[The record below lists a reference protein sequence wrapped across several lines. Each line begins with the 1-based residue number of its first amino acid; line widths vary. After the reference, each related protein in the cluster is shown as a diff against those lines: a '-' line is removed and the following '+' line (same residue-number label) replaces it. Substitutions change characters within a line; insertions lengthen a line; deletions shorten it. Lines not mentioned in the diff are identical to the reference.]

1 MKSEFCV
8 WYLDDG
14 TVGGSA
20 ETVKQDLEVIKE
32 EGALL
37 GLELNEKKS
46 EVICVDPVDCVQY
59 PRCGAVRALC
69 CFPVGLSDR

>member
-14 TVGGSA
+14 TVGGFA

-32 EGALL
+32 EGVLL

-46 EVICVDPVDCVQY
+46 EVICVDPV
-59 PRCGAVRALC
+59 VRDLIVFEIAGVKLLLLPC
-69 CFPVGLSDR
+69 WAFR